1 MERRHQTIENSDLP
15 KPWED
20 NPLTRAGWERHKDLL
35 LSGAATGYGWRPNGW
50 WMYER
55 NMAPPSAQDQAR
67 KLYEMGEF
75 KGVELERCLVSWRDD
90 LEHGRTDHIPRTILH
105 NLGVA

>member
-1 MERRHQTIENSDLP
+1 MCDFSLQSVKSRPAKIA
-15 KPWED
+15 D
-20 NPLTRAGWERHKDLL
+20 NLTVRDFGT
-35 LSGAATGYGWRPNGW
+35 GTAT
-50 WMYER
+50 
-55 NMAPPSAQDQAR
+55 DQAR
-67 KLYEMGEF
+67 VLFEMGEL